1 VIFTDRPYTAETTFA
16 SGQDLTTA
24 ERDASGRLADE
35 LSRLV
40 VDDLLRIDWTGDK
53 DAKGKENAK

>member
-1 VIFTDRPYTAETTFA
+1 MVKLRIEEGHQGIDVL
-16 SGQDLTTA
+16 LTTA